1 MRLSLISTIL
11 VTVTLKE
18 AAGIALPNSQPQKYK
33 IADTEL
39 GPVYSTVDP
48 NQRRDLDDNIVKRR
62 PDNQQKYKIADT
74 AFGPVYSTVDPDQR
88 RDIAVGLSKRED
100 AYTPVEQAEV
110 DAYIKKQYI
119 TLLKCL

>member
-11 VTVTLKE
+11 VTLTLKE

-74 AFGPVYSTVDPDQR
+74 DFGPVYSTVDPDQR
-88 RDIAVGLSKRED
+88 RDIAVDLSKREV
-100 AYTPVEQAEV
+100 AYTPLIQADV
-110 DAYIKKQYI
+110 DAYIKEQYI
-119 TLLKCL
+119 TLH